1 VIVIKINKRLL
12 ALALVAA
19 VLIVG
24 AATIVSLTGNEK
36 PSVTTNPTDTVQRPH
51 RTPVTPVTTNSEVPA
66 SPSETQTAP
75 TEPTD
80 SDEPANDTA
89 PGNNGNGNGNGNGNN
104 NGAGDAKAHGL
115 ERAIEVHERN
125 IARHANSTANS
136 NGHANAHA
144 DPNHGLQNSLAKLN
158 ENLDKMTEKQDQ
170 GNLKDQSHGN
180 ANGHT

>member
-24 AATIVSLTGNEK
+24 AATIVSLTGNDK
-36 PSVTTNPTDTVQRPH
+36 PSVTTNPTDMVQRPH
-51 RTPVTPVTTNSEVPA
+51 RTPVTPVTTISDVPA
-66 SPSETQTAP
+66 SSSDSQTPP
-75 TEPTD
+75 TETDQPT
-80 SDEPANDTA
+80 NDTV
-89 PGNNGNGNGNGNGNN
+89 PGNNGNGNGNGNDNN
-104 NGAGDAKAHGL
+104 NGTGDAKAHGL

-125 IARHANSTANS
+125 IAKHANSIANA
-136 NGHANAHA
+136 HANAHA

-170 GNLKDQSHGN
+170 DNLESQSHGN
-180 ANGHT
+180 ANGHK